1 MSKIRKS
8 PQKQTAIRAKEAF
21 TDSLRLPR
29 DVMLGASIL
38 TLIGDTELLVENY
51 RGILLFEENCI
62 RLQGKNCRL
71 QILQGKHTRI
81 RIEGCCL
88 KIVYYTN
95 EDMKIAGKISG
106 VRYL

>member
-21 TDSLRLPR
+21 TESLRLPR

-51 RGILLFEENCI
+51 RGILEYTQECI
-62 RLQGKNCRL
+62 LLQGSIAESGLK
-71 QILQGKHTRI
+71 
-81 RIEGCCL
+81 GCCL
-88 KIVYYTN
+88 KKSSTIPM

>member
-8 PQKQTAIRAKEAF
+8 PQKQTAIRAKEAL
-21 TDSLRLPR
+21 TESLRLPR

-71 QILQGKHTRI
+71 QICGRRLN
-81 RIEGCCL
+81 
-88 KIVYYTN
+88 IVYY
-95 EDMKIAGKISG
+95 DRDSMKIYGQIQSMEFC
-106 VRYL
+106 

>member
-1 MSKIRKS
+1 MLEHA
-8 PQKQTAIRAKEAF
+8 KQSATEQLK
-21 TDSLRLPR
+21 LPG
-29 DVMLGASIL
+29 DVMLGEIL
-38 TLIGDTELLVENY
+38 LSFSGRYCVTVENY
-51 RGILLFEENCI
+51 RGILEYTQECI
-62 RLQGKNCRL
+62 L
-71 QILQGKHTRI
+71 LQGKHTRI

>member
-1 MSKIRKS
+1 MLEHA
-8 PQKQTAIRAKEAF
+8 KQSATEQLK
-21 TDSLRLPR
+21 LPG
-29 DVMLGASIL
+29 DVMLVEIL
-38 TLIGDTELLVENY
+38 LSFSGRYCVTVENY
-51 RGILLFEENCI
+51 RGILEYTQECI
-62 RLQGKNCRL
+62 L
-71 QILQGKHTRI
+71 LQGKHSRI

>member
-21 TDSLRLPR
+21 TESLRLPR

-71 QILQGKHTRI
+71 QICGRRLN
-81 RIEGCCL
+81 
-88 KIVYYTN
+88 IVYY
-95 EDMKIAGKISG
+95 DRDSMKIYGQIQSMEFC
-106 VRYL
+106 